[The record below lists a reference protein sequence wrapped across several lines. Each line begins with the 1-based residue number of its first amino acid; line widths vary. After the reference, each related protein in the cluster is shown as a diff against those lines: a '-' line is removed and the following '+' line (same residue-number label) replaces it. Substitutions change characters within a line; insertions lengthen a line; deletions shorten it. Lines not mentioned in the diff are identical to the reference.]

1 MLRLLLGLVGVEL
14 GVAVRRAAT
23 TALLFVI
30 GGVMLAGTVFAL
42 LFAAFIALADRYDA
56 LTAALVL
63 AGVSFAGSAIIL
75 LIAYLRT
82 RRRRTRGYSAMP
94 VIRAPVALR
103 SSPLEAVDPAR
114 PRAPLASS
122 TTVIGIAVG
131 AAILG
136 LILGRRI

>member
-14 GVAVRRAAT
+14 GVMARRAAT

-30 GGVMLAGTVFAL
+30 GGVLLAGTVLAL

-56 LTAALVL
+56 LTASLVL
-63 AGVSFAGSAIIL
+63 AGVSFVGAAIFL

-82 RRRRTRGYSAMP
+82 RRRRSTGYGMP
-94 VIRAPVALR
+94 VIRSPVVRPAPLA
-103 SSPLEAVDPAR
+103 SIDPTL
-114 PRAPLASS
+114 PPAPLASS

-131 AAILG
+131 AALVG

>member
-14 GVAVRRAAT
+14 GVMARRAAT

-30 GGVMLAGTVFAL
+30 GGVFLAGTVFTL
-42 LFAAFIALADRYDA
+42 LFATFIALADRYDA

-63 AGVSFAGSAIIL
+63 AGVSFVGAAVFL

-82 RRRRTRGYSAMP
+82 RRRRSSGYGAVPTFRSP
-94 VIRAPVALR
+94 VVRP
-103 SSPLEAVDPAR
+103 SPLAAVDPTL
-114 PRAPLASS
+114 PPAPLASS
-122 TTVIGIAVG
+122 KTVIGIALG
-131 AAILG
+131 AALVG

>member
-14 GVAVRRAAT
+14 GVMARRAAT

-30 GGVMLAGTVFAL
+30 GGVLLAGTVLAL

-56 LTAALVL
+56 LTASLVL
-63 AGVSFAGSAIIL
+63 AGVSFVGAAIFL

-82 RRRRTRGYSAMP
+82 RRRRSTGYGMP
-94 VIRAPVALR
+94 VIRSPVVR
-103 SSPLEAVDPAR
+103 PSPLASIDPTL
-114 PRAPLASS
+114 PPAPLASS

-131 AAILG
+131 AALVG

>member
-14 GVAVRRAAT
+14 GVMARRAAT

-30 GGVMLAGTVFAL
+30 GGVLLAGTVMGL
-42 LFAAFIALADRYDA
+42 LLASFIALADRYDA
-56 LTAALVL
+56 VTAALVL
-63 AGVSFAGSAIIL
+63 AGICFVGAAIFL

-82 RRRRTRGYSAMP
+82 TRRKRTGYGIPA
-94 VIRAPVALR
+94 IR
-103 SSPLEAVDPAR
+103 SPLVPPPPLAAVDPTL
-114 PRAPLASS
+114 PPAPLASS

-131 AAILG
+131 AALLG